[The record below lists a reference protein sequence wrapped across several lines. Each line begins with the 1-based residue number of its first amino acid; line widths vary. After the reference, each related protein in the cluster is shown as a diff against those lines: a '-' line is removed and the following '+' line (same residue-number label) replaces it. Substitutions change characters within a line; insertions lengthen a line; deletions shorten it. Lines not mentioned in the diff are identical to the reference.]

1 MGKYK
6 SFDEYIAQIPEDRL
20 EAFLKLRKVLKEN
33 LPEKFEEIM
42 QYDMISYA
50 VPRSIYPDGYHC
62 NPEDELVFI
71 SLGNQKSHI
80 ALYHSGMYMDE
91 KLSNWFQDEY
101 KKVTGKKADMWK
113 SCIRFK
119 KMDQIP
125 YDLIAELAKKVTPEE
140 YVEKYTSILNNR
152 KK

>member
-1 MGKYK
+1 
-6 SFDEYIAQIPEDRL
+6 
-20 EAFLKLRKVLKEN
+20 
-33 LPEKFEEIM
+33 
-42 QYDMISYA
+42 MISYA
-50 VPRSIYPDGYHC
+50 VPRSIYPDDYHC

-80 ALYHSGMYMDE
+80 ALYHSGMYTDE

-101 KKVTGKKADMWK
+101 KKVTGKIADMGK